1 MSIDWTKRQT
11 GANRAAQVLA
21 EAQERARAERDRLL
35 AETDWMMLSDA
46 PLNEQERADA
56 AAWRQSLRN
65 VTAVPFFGR
74 EDLPKPPASVAPK
87 VRGPRG
93 V

>member
-1 MSIDWTKRQT
+1 MSIDWTRRQT
-11 GANRAAQVLA
+11 GENRAQQALA
-21 EAQERARAERDRLL
+21 EAQERAREERNRLL

-46 PLNEQERADA
+46 PLSEQERADA
-56 AAWRQSLRN
+56 AAWRQSLRD
-65 VTAVPFFGR
+65 VTAVPFFGK
-74 EDLPKPPASVAPK
+74 EDLPKPPSSVAPK